1 MFYTQC
7 SSRSLLFCYSALIF
21 CSLFFFQAED
31 GIPYIGVTGVQTC
44 ALPIS
49 SRPPPRPVLHRAA
62 RTRRRG
68 GEDGGRSAARPRPRE
83 PRDRP
88 AAARGG
94 PPRGGRTGADAA
106 RPRDWKG
113 VGSGKSV
120 EPGGLRIIKKKK

>member
-49 SRPPPRPVLHRAA
+49 MLDGIALTSLRTAAISALAVDALSAPDASRLVVFGTGPQARSHIAAIRAIRPV
-62 RTRRRG
+62 
-68 GEDGGRSAARPRPRE
+68 RE
-83 PRDRP
+83 VTVIGDR
-88 AAARGG
+88 
-94 PPRGGRTGADAA
+94 
-106 RPRDWKG
+106 
-113 VGSGKSV
+113 KSV
-120 EPGGLRIIKKKK
+120 V